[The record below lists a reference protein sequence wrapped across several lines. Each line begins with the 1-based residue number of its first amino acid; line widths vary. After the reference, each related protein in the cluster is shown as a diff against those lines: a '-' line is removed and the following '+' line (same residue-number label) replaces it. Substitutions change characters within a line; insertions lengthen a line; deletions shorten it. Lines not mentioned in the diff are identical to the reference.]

1 MFTHRYNFQP
11 IQRYKALSAEEA
23 EQEFSRRNKVMNYFS
38 LMLRKRLRNDEDG
51 GDEEELVEG
60 SKNKRLGKKD
70 KDLKISDMDE
80 WMDSDDDELGS
91 DEEEIKKR
99 SDDENDPKKKNKS
112 KGKNNYLN
120 LLYEYNIVSIKE
132 YNISFIFFNQFKYKR
147 KRRKRML
154 LTKKHLKKVMME
166 MKREENVITFLI
178 LQILNQS

>member
-51 GDEEELVEG
+51 GDEEELVES

-91 DEEEIKKR
+91 DEEEIKKG
-99 SDDENDPKKKNKS
+99 SDDENDPKKKNKG

-120 LLYEYNIVSIKE
+120 
-132 YNISFIFFNQFKYKR
+132 
-147 KRRKRML
+147 
-154 LTKKHLKKVMME
+154 
-166 MKREENVITFLI
+166 
-178 LQILNQS
+178 